1 MIWIM
6 NNLEIRRKKVVKKVS
21 HSIRNDLQ
29 RESLRGNEVT
39 EVILALK
46 SLRGN
51 EVTEVILAL
60 KSLRG
65 NEMTEVIPK
74 TKDDHA

>member
-21 HSIRNDLQ
+21 HSARNDLKQ
-29 RESLRGNEVT
+29 E
-39 EVILALK
+39 

-74 TKDDHA
+74 TKDSYA